1 MLYHCDCPRE
11 PDGGVA
17 RRAALVR
24 ELRTKY
30 PGALLLDS
38 GNFFAGGPYDN
49 YSQNTQLDKERSL
62 INLQAMAL
70 MRYDALALGEAEFNF
85 GWDFFKENTAVF
97 GPAILSCNFTKGKV
111 LPDK

>member
-1 MLYHCDCPRE
+1 MSKRKAQSGKWKIEAFSLVSCVLCLVSCVLCLVSKCIAEEITILYTGNTRAMLYHCDCPRE

-38 GNFFAGGPYDN
+38 GNFFVGGPYDN
-49 YSQNTQLDKERSL
+49 YSPNTQLDKERS
-62 INLQAMAL
+62 I
-70 MRYDALALGEAEFNF
+70 
-85 GWDFFKENTAVF
+85 
-97 GPAILSCNFTKGKV
+97 
-111 LPDK
+111 